1 LALKNEKTSPEIN
14 TYIGNEFLER
24 GLACLLGCLAAFSPR
39 CAKGQRL
46 ISSMYLCITLSVL
59 LLKRLNQE
67 ARKFG
72 GDTPEDFFAGFQ

>member
-1 LALKNEKTSPEIN
+1 
-14 TYIGNEFLER
+14 
-24 GLACLLGCLAAFSPR
+24 
-39 CAKGQRL
+39 
-46 ISSMYLCITLSVL
+46 MYLCITLSVL